1 MRGVALLVLF
11 GCAAVSMPVRA
22 ADITASGLPKLH
34 QVTERIYRGAQPYGE
49 GWNSL
54 AKLGVKT
61 VIDLRPESEHSC
73 KAEKLAVE
81 AAGMHYVNVPLNGV
95 HAPSDRKISKVL
107 ALLDDSASPIFM
119 HCRRG
124 ADRTGTVIACYR
136 ITHDGWSN
144 RRALKEATSYGMSWL
159 EFGMQ
164 RYVLAFHP
172 ASTPPPPPTPRP
184 PDLPQSAT
192 VN

>member
-1 MRGVALLVLF
+1 MALLIL
-11 GCAAVSMPVRA
+11 AVPLC
-22 ADITASGLPKLH
+22 ASGAAAPGVPNFH
-34 QVTERIYRGAQPYGE
+34 QVSARIYRGAQPQDQ

-61 VIDLRPESEHSC
+61 VIDLRPESEHST
-73 KAEKLAVE
+73 KAEKQAVE
-81 AAGMHYVNVPLNGV
+81 AAGMHYVNVPLSGV
-95 HAPSDRKISKVL
+95 HAPPDKAMSKVL
-107 ALLDDSASPIFM
+107 GLLDDSASPVFV

-144 RRALKEATSYGMSWL
+144 RRALQEATSYGMSWI

-164 RYVLAFHP
+164 RFVLAFHP
-172 ASTPPPPPTPRP
+172 ASAPPAPPAAPPPASPQPP
-184 PDLPQSAT
+184 PQPST
-192 VN
+192 LN